1 MNVNNLKKSA
11 KATKSLFRELP
22 YNGVNFI
29 DLHGQFNNSLNNS
42 LPSKQYLQRLKS
54 LHDLD
59 LFSMNTDSNTNP
71 DSNLNMQPIRCKY
84 YSPHSFSQHKRT
96 LFTDSHFS
104 LLHSNVRSLRCN
116 LDNFQSHLLDEIQIN
131 FSVIGVTETKITDSN
146 IPLDFDPS
154 IPNYNFEF
162 VPTPLSAGGVGMYLN
177 SSLKYTVIER
187 TSDEAFQALWVTIH
201 FANKSDITCGVIYR
215 QHNSPEKFLSYFEE
229 TVERLSTSGKPI
241 YIMTDANI
249 NLLSYESCKYA
260 QRFLH
265 SLQSFCF
272 TPTIDKPTRVHNNSA
287 TLIDNIFVN
296 NYEAHISSGN
306 IVSDISDHFTQFCVC
321 QSLGEKSRS
330 RTKFVTR
337 DYSKFSEAKFVD
349 DLAQLNWEAII
360 DNDINKSF
368 STFYNKL
375 NRFQGEAKY
384 WTCTHRYSKPNPIE
398 LWQRNVFMWHIYRSK
413 KSFWYCWPFYFI
425 AQITTLWHSRRH
437 Q

>member
-1 MNVNNLKKSA
+1 
-11 KATKSLFRELP
+11 
-22 YNGVNFI
+22 
-29 DLHGQFNNSLNNS
+29 
-42 LPSKQYLQRLKS
+42 
-54 LHDLD
+54 
-59 LFSMNTDSNTNP
+59 MNTDSNTNP

-384 WTCTHRYSKPNPIE
+384 
-398 LWQRNVFMWHIYRSK
+398 
-413 KSFWYCWPFYFI
+413 
-425 AQITTLWHSRRH
+425 
-437 Q
+437 